1 MGGIF
6 HPSPSQ
12 EDSGVIGGDAILSL
26 LPLQPP
32 LVFGALAPC
41 LEVSSIGIQ
50 LRPEHPGWLQRINLA
65 RRIILPINTRID
77 HRVPRMKGLAKT
89 LGYLRVPG
97 AHIHLFRGI
106 VTQMIEMKV
115 SAGHILRVEFEFVVD
130 PCAPDPAP
138 EPNRLTTR
146 TQLFPKERA

>member
-1 MGGIF
+1 MGGVF

-12 EDSGVIGGDAILSL
+12 EDSGVIGGEAILSL

-41 LEVSSIGIQ
+41 LEVRSIGIQ
-50 LRPEHPGWLQRINLA
+50 LRPEHPGWLRRINLA
-65 RRIILPINTRID
+65 RGVILPITTRID
-77 HRVPRMKGLAKT
+77 RCVPHVKGLAKA
-89 LGYLRVPG
+89 LSYLRVPG

-115 SAGHILRVEFEFVVD
+115 SRVTFFE
-130 PCAPDPAP
+130 
-138 EPNRLTTR
+138 
-146 TQLFPKERA
+146 